1 MTVKISNVIKQ
12 ETGGHTYYIG
22 YMDAKDVYDC
32 VFVPV
37 LRKTKLP
44 KKKNAT
50 LALEEID
57 KGYQRTATVSR
68 QRKIANFLLENPG
81 SIIPPVLLSDRG
93 QWKFNGKGDIGEL
106 VINSKA
112 AVVDGQHRLG
122 GMRFLAEMDTNSH
135 NLKIPF
141 VCVADLKQKEEEVQF
156 LTINNE
162 QKGLQKQHTA
172 VLRSDLWHNA
182 CAISLNNEGPFKERI
197 QTGGPKE
204 KWELDWKLNSVASMI
219 DNVFKTSSSQDDPWG
234 FSSDQER
241 KDHIPDLLI
250 KYWEIVVDVFDEE
263 YSSDIE
269 KIPSPFGEDYGGDGN
284 TRLFEYKLLEYTG
297 FLVFMRVL
305 KIYAPTFWNRSEFIL
320 NENLVYK
327 YLTIIKTET
336 EQNPNNRSS
345 DGFDNVPIIDLRKSG
360 KYQYNTGLAGAP
372 VIVND
377 IQNLIASKRL
387 I

>member
-22 YMDAKDVYDC
+22 YMYAKDVYDC
-32 VFVPV
+32 VYVPV

-44 KKKNAT
+44 KKKNAS

-68 QRKIANFLLENPG
+68 QRKIANFLLENPS

-93 QWKFNGKGDIGEL
+93 QWKFNGKGTIGDL
-106 VINSKA
+106 TINHKA

-122 GMRFLAEMDTNSH
+122 GMKFLAELDAASN
-135 NLKIPF
+135 NLMIPF
-141 VCVADLKQKEEEVQF
+141 VCVADLNQNEEEVQF

-172 VLRSDLWHNA
+172 VLRKDLWHNA
-182 CAISLNNEGPFKERI
+182 CAIALNEDGPFKERI

-204 KWELDWKLNSVASMI
+204 KWELDWKLNSVAGMI
-219 DNVFKTSSSQDDPWG
+219 DTVFKVNSKQDDPWG

-241 KDHIPDLLI
+241 MEQIPDLLI

-263 YSSDIE
+263 YTSDIE
-269 KIPSPFGEDYGGDGN
+269 KIPSPFGDEFGGSGN

-305 KIYAPTFWNRSEFIL
+305 RIYATTFWNRSEFIL
-320 NENLVYK
+320 NENIVYK
-327 YLTIIKTET
+327 YLNIIKNET
-336 EQNPNNRSS
+336 EQNPNRKSS
-345 DGFDNVPIIDLRKSG
+345 DGFDNVPIIDLRKGG

-377 IQNLIASKRL
+377 IQNLISSKRNL
-387 I
+387 